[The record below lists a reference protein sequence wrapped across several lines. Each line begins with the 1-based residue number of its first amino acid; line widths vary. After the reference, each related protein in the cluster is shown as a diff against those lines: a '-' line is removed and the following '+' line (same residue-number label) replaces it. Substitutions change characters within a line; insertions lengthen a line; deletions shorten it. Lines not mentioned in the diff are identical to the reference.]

1 MRTVVAMKKVTIL
14 RSACSKSRVAHSKTW
29 FAICM
34 LLLIV
39 SIVVVVP
46 SVLAQLDLDV
56 DTDYEIT
63 FEVTSTT
70 TLWDP
75 GTHSFEMSGVGELS
89 APFVSTFTVNGS
101 GTATYSIV
109 GGGSPPGEFD
119 VTMEL
124 SGYLEDSFFNGP
136 YTMTVVAHGETVLAA
151 ATTGYIRT
159 EEIVN
164 LSANGT
170 FNESPWNATST
181 STTVDFSDIGSE
193 GKSFEFRVTGS
204 SHVIPEFPSAIVMP
218 LTLIAATLVA
228 VIITRIYSKKTH
240 SK

>member
-1 MRTVVAMKKVTIL
+1 MKKFSIL
-14 RSACSKSRVAHSKTW
+14 RSEYSKSRVARSKTC
-29 FAICM
+29 FALCM

-39 SIVVVVP
+39 STGVVIP
-46 SVLAQLDLDV
+46 SVLAQIELDV
-56 DTDYEIT
+56 DANYEIS

-70 TLWDP
+70 TLWNP
-75 GTHSFEMSGVGELS
+75 GTHNFNMTGVGELS
-89 APFVSTFTVNGS
+89 APFVDTFTVNGS

-151 ATTGYIRT
+151 TTTGYIRT
-159 EEIVN
+159 EEVVN

-170 FNESPWNATST
+170 FNGSPWNATST
-181 STTVDFSDIGSE
+181 SSTVDFSDIGGE
-193 GKSFEFRVTGS
+193 GTSFEFRVTGS

-218 LTLIAATLVA
+218 LILIAVTLVA
-228 VIITRIYSKKTH
+228 VIITGTYSKKAH